1 MMNILFYTPLFSY
14 EIKDWDR
21 KKESLLSLIGNEF
34 EYVVGDFQTDRHCRK
49 QSYSM
54 EFMKLFSDEFNNFL
68 KETKVND
75 FCVSDVWTIKYA
87 KGNENHCPHNHKS
100 TGYSGLLYLEFD
112 PEIHQSVKFI
122 GPWNDPI
129 NDTSQLTSLPNP
141 RTGVIY
147 IWESVLVH
155 YVDPIQ
161 TDKLRMS
168 TSFDI
173 EVVK

>member
-1 MMNILFYTPLFSY
+1 MDILFYTPLFSY

-21 KKESLLSLIGNEF
+21 KKESLLSLIGDEF
-34 EYVVGDFQTDRHCRK
+34 EYVDSDFQTDRHCRK

-75 FCVSDVWTIKYA
+75 FRVSDVWTIKYA

-141 RTGVIY
+141 KTGVIY
-147 IWESVLVH
+147 IWESILVH

-161 TDKLRMS
+161 TNKLRMS